1 MTSMLW
7 QPAWRFWCSLLAG
20 ILLTAAAFHP
30 TAELQRNVFRYLF
43 VLDITQSM
51 NTRDVRLDGVT
62 VDRLGYAKAAVRN
75 AVLNLPCGS
84 EVGLGLFTTRNTQIL
99 FEPIE
104 VCGHLPII
112 DDVLSHIDWRMAWA
126 ADSYIAEGVFNA
138 LRQIRNRSVPVHLA
152 FLTDGQQTPEEAVQ
166 PNFSGKPGEQKGLLI
181 GVGGLQPVTIPKLD
195 RNNELIGYWEI
206 AEVRAPVSTT
216 AYQGPTP
223 DPAAEQTRPE
233 HGPYL
238 SHLFEDRLKQLAG
251 TTGLDYVRLTDT
263 VALNDALQTGARAE
277 SRQVATDLSPWLALA
292 GGVLMLATFAPA
304 GARLHRDHAGGPNPR
319 HTKSHRLI
327 RWKGFASR

>member
-1 MTSMLW
+1 LRQTG
-7 QPAWRFWCSLLAG
+7 WRFWCTVLAG
-20 ILLTAAAFHP
+20 ILLTTAAFRP
-30 TAELQRNVFRYLF
+30 TARLQRNVFRYLF

-51 NTRDVRLDGVT
+51 NTRDVHLDGVT
-62 VDRLGYAKAAVRN
+62 VDRLGYSKAAVRN
-75 AVLNLPCGS
+75 ALLNLPCGS

-104 VCGHLPII
+104 VCDHLPII

-138 LRQIRNRSVPVHLA
+138 LRQLRNRPVPVQLA

-166 PNFSGKPGEQKGLLI
+166 PNFSGKPSEQKGLLI

-223 DPAAEQTRPE
+223 DPAAQPRPE

-251 TTGLDYVRLTDT
+251 TTGLDYVRLTDPD
-263 VALNDALQTGARAE
+263 ALNDALQTHARSE

-292 GGVLMLATFAPA
+292 GGVLLLATFAPSR
-304 GARLHRDHAGGPNPR
+304 ARPLRDHPGDPNLR
-319 HTKSHRLI
+319 HTKSHRLT
-327 RWKGFASR
+327 RWNGFAS